1 MTLVASKVLSKTLLK
16 GMPSSFTL
24 ELPPYRRP
32 QIGKVIIRSVCD
44 RTLFVLGRAI
54 PCRSADL
61 DDSKHHRRRHRR
73 LKSLCKLSRPLCQ
86 TFGPGR
92 SNFNGFPP
100 GNACQRNRD
109 SHYVDDLPGKRKSAR
124 DGGPEPHAPTA
135 RGQRLDLDYRCKH
148 CVILADALALWDYS
162 YDHPQRDTE
171 SEMDLRLHLS
181 THTDG
186 NEPVLL
192 IHSLCSL
199 PDGGSL
205 IFPSKS
211 QPKKRL
217 PGQTE
222 APLSYYNLNLVNC
235 LIGADIYTVPTL

>member
-1 MTLVASKVLSKTLLK
+1 MDVVN
-16 GMPSSFTL
+16 
-24 ELPPYRRP
+24 
-32 QIGKVIIRSVCD
+32 RSVHH
-44 RTLFVLGRAI
+44 FV
-54 PCRSADL
+54 
-61 DDSKHHRRRHRR
+61 
-73 LKSLCKLSRPLCQ
+73 
-86 TFGPGR
+86 
-92 SNFNGFPP
+92 
-100 GNACQRNRD
+100 
-109 SHYVDDLPGKRKSAR
+109 
-124 DGGPEPHAPTA
+124 
-135 RGQRLDLDYRCKH
+135 
-148 CVILADALALWDYS
+148 LADALALWDYS

-211 QPKKRL
+211 QTKKRL

-222 APLSYYNLNLVNC
+222 APLSYYNLTLVNC